1 MNKEDRYSGTWID
14 ANGEEEDLLS
24 AGWREVLTMLQ
35 LSPFIAHVRLF
46 SAAECHSS
54 ALDPFSID
62 LSSRHLSAFKRAAQ
76 VERLL
81 PQAIPAP
88 PRANGYFDSFQARRE
103 QL

>member
-1 MNKEDRYSGTWID
+1 
-14 ANGEEEDLLS
+14 
-24 AGWREVLTMLQ
+24 MLQ
-35 LSPFIAHVRLF
+35 LSPFIAHIRLF
-46 SAAECHSS
+46 SAAESHSS
-54 ALDPFSID
+54 ALDLLFSID